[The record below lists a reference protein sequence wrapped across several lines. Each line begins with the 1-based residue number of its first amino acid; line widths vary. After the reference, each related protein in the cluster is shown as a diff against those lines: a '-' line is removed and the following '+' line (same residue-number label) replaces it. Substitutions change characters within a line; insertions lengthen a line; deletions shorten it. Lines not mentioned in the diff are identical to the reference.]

1 MGDSPVTASRAA
13 FLAFIVGLFGPSIAG
28 LSAAPQ
34 CSDTLNGACVLRGA
48 TMTQQ
53 QCARTAESLW
63 VVKDGRGDCIRY
75 YSYGLKHENPIVL
88 VVFHGDLMSQSGS
101 QRSLPAYSD
110 NKPEILRS
118 DMRAVSNRFGVPA
131 IFVAR
136 PGVYGSSGN
145 HGERRRQREVDLMN
159 LALDG
164 LRKRH
169 GIENFAM
176 AGQSGGGH
184 IVGAMLAH
192 RSDIT
197 CAAMSSGVVA
207 VRARATAHGWSA
219 DATGYRDYYDPIDH
233 VDDIDKNPDLKI
245 FVVGD
250 ERDAN
255 VPFRT
260 QKMYFDKLI
269 KRGLN
274 ARLVRAKGSGAEHHG
289 LARCGIGIAAIC
301 AQHGNA
307 RELTSIVRESKSY
320 CELS

>member
-1 MGDSPVTASRAA
+1 MGASPGAASRAA
-13 FLAFIVGLFGPSIAG
+13 LTTFLVGLFGQSLTA
-28 LSAAPQ
+28 LAAPPK
-34 CSDTLNGACVLRGA
+34 CSNTLIGDCVLRGA
-48 TMTQQ
+48 TMTKQ
-53 QCARTAESLW
+53 QCAQSPESLW
-63 VVKDGRGDCIRY
+63 VVKGGRGDCIRY
-75 YSYGLKHENPIVL
+75 YSSGLKDENPIVL
-88 VVFHGDLMSQSGS
+88 IVFHGDLIAQNGS
-101 QRSLPAYSD
+101 RRTLPAYGD
-110 NKPEILRS
+110 NKPEILRA
-118 DMRAVSNRFGVPA
+118 DMRAVSNRFGIPA

-136 PGVYGSSGN
+136 PGVYGSSGD

-159 LALDG
+159 LALDE

-169 GIENFAM
+169 SIENFAM

-192 RSDIT
+192 RSDIK

-207 VRARATAHGWSA
+207 VRARATAHGWAA

-233 VDDIDKNPDLKI
+233 VDNIDKNPDLKI

-250 ERDAN
+250 ERDSN

-274 ARLVRAKGSGAEHHG
+274 ARLVKAKGRGPEHHG
-289 LARCGIGIAAIC
+289 LADCGIGIAGIC
-301 AQHGNA
+301 AKNSNA
-307 RELTSIVRESKSY
+307 SELTSIVRASKRY
-320 CELS
+320 CEVS